1 MTMLLD
7 HSGRTIRLTRERL
20 EHILLHPEM
29 AELEAEI
36 AESLRQPERVV
47 QSLADPEAWLYYRRY
62 PTTRVGDKYLC
73 VVVKIGAADAFVV
86 TAYLTDKVKRG
97 SQLWPETK

>member
-7 HSGRTIRLTRERL
+7 HSGRTIRLTRERR
-20 EHILLHPEM
+20 EYILLRPEM

-47 QSLADPEAWLYYRRY
+47 QSLSDPEAWLYYRRY

-73 VVVKIGAADAFVV
+73 VVVKIQADDAFLV
-86 TAYLTDKVKRG
+86 TAYLTDTVKKG
-97 SQLWPETK
+97 TQLWPRES